1 MLISEAHDMMTAMIK
16 TNILLRLFNKNF
28 IFKLIIITLIYT
40 LIPLMEIFLLIFI
53 GEKYGNYL
61 MLALAASTG
70 FIGVIIALAEINTAL
85 TNLKIKIKESSYP
98 KKEFIIIAG
107 VFTGCVLLITPGFIT
122 DFLGFLLFIPFVR
135 NKIGGAIT
143 KALDKTLKEIYEYLK
158 IYEL

>member
-1 MLISEAHDMMTAMIK
+1 MLE
-16 TNILLRLFNKNF
+16 TNIILKLFNKNF
-28 IFKLIIITLIYT
+28 IFKVVILTLLYT

-70 FIGVIIALAEINTAL
+70 FLGVIIALAEINNAL
-85 TNLKIKIKESSYP
+85 SNLKIKIREAHYP
-98 KKEFIIIAG
+98 QKEFTILAG

-122 DFLGFLLFIPFVR
+122 DFLGFLMFVPIVR

-158 IYEL
+158 VYEL